1 MTQAT
6 VAKPEPTTGKQARSI
21 SSILLSME
29 IDTRL
34 LGMIFALAIIWV
46 VFNVMSGGIFLSPRN
61 LWFLS
66 VQSAAIAVMA
76 CGMVLVI
83 VSRNI
88 DLSVGSI
95 VGLTGYVMA
104 MVQAVWIP
112 TTLNLGFNQPYT
124 WFIALA
130 VGLLLGAAIGAFQG
144 LIIAYGKVPSFIVTL
159 GGLLVW
165 RGLVFEIQQGQTI
178 SPLDKTFD
186 IIGGGLPNGAI
197 GAAPS
202 WALGVVGCILIV
214 YAMVSSRRKR
224 ASFGFPVRPLWA
236 LVALTAAGCV
246 AIMGAVW
253 VANAYMWPAGLATEY
268 AQAHGITEPDGGL
281 QIPVG
286 IAAPV
291 LIVLAVTLG
300 VTFLA
305 TRRKFGRYVFAIGG
319 NPEAAE
325 LGGINTRLTILKTF
339 TLMGILSAVSGAIYT
354 ARLDSGVTS
363 LGTGDELAVIAAA
376 VIGGTSFA
384 GGIGTIPGAVMG
396 AVVMQSLRS
405 GMILLKVDSP
415 VQDIVVGAVL
425 VAAVGLDVFLHRR
438 RAS

>member
-1 MTQAT
+1 
-6 VAKPEPTTGKQARSI
+6 
-21 SSILLSME
+21 
-29 IDTRL
+29 
-34 LGMIFALAIIWV
+34 
-46 VFNVMSGGIFLSPRN
+46 MSGGIFLSPRN

-66 VQSAAIAVMA
+66 VQSAAVAVMA

-112 TTLNLGFNQPYT
+112 TTLNLGFDQPYT

-202 WALGVVGCILIV
+202 WALGIVGCILIV
-214 YAMVSSRRKR
+214 FAMVSSRRKR

-246 AIMGAVW
+246 AILGAVW

>member
-1 MTQAT
+1 
-6 VAKPEPTTGKQARSI
+6 
-21 SSILLSME
+21 
-29 IDTRL
+29 
-34 LGMIFALAIIWV
+34 
-46 VFNVMSGGIFLSPRN
+46 
-61 LWFLS
+61 
-66 VQSAAIAVMA
+66 MA

-202 WALGVVGCILIV
+202 WALGIVGCILIV

-325 LGGINTRLTILKTF
+325 LGGINTRFTILKTF

>member
-6 VAKPEPTTGKQARSI
+6 IAKPELPTGRQARSI
-21 SSILLSME
+21 TSLLQSME

-61 LWFLS
+61 LWYLS
-66 VQSAAIAVMA
+66 VQSAAVAVMA

-112 TTLNLGFNQPYT
+112 TTLKLGFDQPYT
-124 WFIALA
+124 WFVALA

-144 LIIAYGKVPSFIVTL
+144 LIVAYGKVPSFIVTL
-159 GGLLVW
+159 GGMLVW

-197 GAAPS
+197 GSVPS
-202 WALGVVGCILIV
+202 LALGIVGCVLIV

-224 ASFGFPVRPLWA
+224 AGYGFPVRPVWA
-236 LVALTAAGCV
+236 LVAVTAAGCI
-246 AIMGAVW
+246 AILGAVW
-253 VANAYMWPAGLATEY
+253 VVNSYMWPAGLATAY
-268 AQAHGITEPDGGL
+268 ALAHGITEPPGGL

-291 LIVLAVTLG
+291 LIVLGVTLG

-325 LGGINTRLTILKTF
+325 LGGINTKATILKTF
-339 TLMGILSAVSGAIYT
+339 TLMGILSAVSGAIYA

-405 GMILLKVDSP
+405 GMILLKFDSP

>member
-1 MTQAT
+1 MT
-6 VAKPEPTTGKQARSI
+6 EGTGAAEDAARGQPPRSLR
-21 SSILLSME
+21 SLLFSME
-29 IDTRL
+29 LDTRM
-34 LGMIFALAIIWV
+34 LGMVALVAIIWV
-46 VFNVMSGGIFLSPRN
+46 GFNVMSGGLFLTARN
-61 LWFLS
+61 LWNLS
-66 VQSAAIAVMA
+66 VQSSSIAIMA
-76 CGMVLVI
+76 TGMVLII

-95 VGLTGYVMA
+95 LGLTGYVMA
-104 MVQAVWIP
+104 MLQAVWIP
-112 TTLNLGFNQPYT
+112 TSLGLGFDQPYT
-124 WFIALA
+124 WILALA
-130 VGLLLGAAIGAFQG
+130 IGIALGAAIGGFQG

-202 WALGVVGCILIV
+202 WALGIVGCILIV

-291 LIVLAVTLG
+291 L
-300 VTFLA
+300 
-305 TRRKFGRYVFAIGG
+305 
-319 NPEAAE
+319 
-325 LGGINTRLTILKTF
+325 
-339 TLMGILSAVSGAIYT
+339 
-354 ARLDSGVTS
+354 
-363 LGTGDELAVIAAA
+363 
-376 VIGGTSFA
+376 
-384 GGIGTIPGAVMG
+384 
-396 AVVMQSLRS
+396 
-405 GMILLKVDSP
+405 
-415 VQDIVVGAVL
+415 
-425 VAAVGLDVFLHRR
+425 
-438 RAS
+438 

>member
-21 SSILLSME
+21 GSILLSME

-66 VQSAAIAVMA
+66 VQSAAVAVMA

-202 WALGVVGCILIV
+202 WALGIVGCILIV
-214 YAMVSSRRKR
+214 FAMVSSRRKR

-246 AIMGAVW
+246 AILGAVW

>member
-21 SSILLSME
+21 GSILLSME

-66 VQSAAIAVMA
+66 VQSAAVAVMA

-112 TTLNLGFNQPYT
+112 TTLNLGFDQPYT

-197 GAAPS
+197 GAVPS
-202 WALGVVGCILIV
+202 WALGIVGCILIV
-214 YAMVSSRRKR
+214 FAMVSSRRKR
-224 ASFGFPVRPLWA
+224 AGYGFPVRPLWA
-236 LVALTAAGCV
+236 LVALTAAGCA

-253 VANAYMWPAGLATEY
+253 VANNYWWPAGLATAY

>member
-112 TTLNLGFNQPYT
+112 TTLNLGFDQPYT

-202 WALGVVGCILIV
+202 WALGIVGCILIV